1 MAEWSRQAFF
11 MPVALNENQSMPRTI
26 ATFFCLLCLLLQT
39 QALAAKPP
47 VVTVAAVGGL
57 TLCGTW
63 PALAQKASQ
72 VLGLSVETVQS
83 APKEEIV
90 PVFSTG
96 EADLMLIHGSDAAYA
111 LLATGMAAPLR
122 AWAQNEHVIVGPPD
136 DPANVRGAANGA
148 EAMRRIAA
156 VGAPFIA
163 FRDPGSHALVQAL
176 WRSAGVHP
184 GAWVLPDTAVTPQ
197 AILQLAA
204 QKHAY
209 AVVGNIPV
217 AFGKIPHD
225 GLAVLLSG
233 DPAMRRIYVVVEP
246 GPRHPA
252 SPQRRAA
259 ARRLADYL
267 VSPAGQR
274 ALVTAD
280 LAAGGPWIYP
290 LPTAYAHPKPALS
303 GSEATHVLK

>member
-1 MAEWSRQAFF
+1 MAEQASRDFF
-11 MPVALNENQSMPRTI
+11 IPLAINEKHSMPRIIT
-26 ATFFCLLCLLLQT
+26 TLFFLLSMLLH
-39 QALAAKPP
+39 ALPVAAEQPSVS
-47 VVTVAAVGGL
+47 VVAVGGL

-63 PALAQKASQ
+63 PALARKASQ
-72 VLGLSVETVQS
+72 ALGLSVETVQS

-90 PVFSTG
+90 PFFSNG

-111 LLATGMAAPLR
+111 LLASGMAAPLQ
-122 AWAQNEHVIVGPPD
+122 AWAQNEHVIVGPSD
-136 DPANVRGAANGA
+136 DPAHVRGAANGA

-156 VGAPFIA
+156 AGAPFIA
-163 FRDPGSHALVQAL
+163 FRDPGSHAIVQAL
-176 WRSAGVHP
+176 WHAAGVHP
-184 GAWVLPDTAVTPQ
+184 GAWVLPDTSATPQ

-204 QKHAY
+204 QRHAY

-225 GLAVLLSG
+225 GLTVLLSG
-233 DPAMRRIYVVVEP
+233 DPAMRRLYVVVEP

-252 SPQRRAA
+252 SAARRVA

-267 VSPAGQR
+267 VSVAGQR
-274 ALVTAD
+274 ALVSAD

-290 LPTAYAHPKPALS
+290 LPTPGIQQEGAAPGIEVPHAP
-303 GSEATHVLK
+303 E

>member
-1 MAEWSRQAFF
+1 
-11 MPVALNENQSMPRTI
+11 MPRTL
-26 ATFFCLLCLLLQT
+26 AALLLLLT
-39 QALAAKPP
+39 TLLHALPVAAEQPSIS
-47 VVTVAAVGGL
+47 VAAVGGL

-63 PALAQKASQ
+63 PALAKKASQ

-90 PVFSTG
+90 PSFSNG
-96 EADLMLIHGSDAAYA
+96 DADLMLIHGSDTAFA

-148 EAMRRIAA
+148 EAMRRIATT
-156 VGAPFIA
+156 GAPFIA
-163 FRDPGSHALVQAL
+163 FRDPGSHAVVQAL

-184 GAWVLPDTAVTPQ
+184 GAWVLPDTSSTPQ

-209 AVVGNIPV
+209 TVVGNIPV

-225 GLAVLLSG
+225 GLTVLLSG

-246 GPRHPA
+246 GPLHPA
-252 SPQRRAA
+252 SPDRRAA

-274 ALVTAD
+274 DLVAAD

-290 LPTAYAHPKPALS
+290 LPTPYPLQEETTPGA
-303 GSEATHVLK
+303 EAQHAQK